1 MGCEHF
7 VGAAGWELGLTV
19 GKEVVMGLWGRI
31 YQWGSGSACGAV
43 M

>member
-1 MGCEHF
+1 MLCGGCR
-7 VGAAGWELGLTV
+7 VVTM

-31 YQWGSGSACGAV
+31 YQWGSGSVCGAV